1 MRLSNS
7 QRAYLL
13 QATDQYAKDLHLA
26 EEYLST
32 RHLSVEEG
40 RSFSL
45 GVVADPLPGHEAY
58 KNRLAI
64 PYITPSGVVD
74 IRFRTTNSHDD
85 PKYMGMPGAKTT
97 MFNAQIVLTAGSYI
111 CVTEGELDTVVL
123 SVKTGHPSVGIPGV
137 NNWRPYY
144 AKILDDFETVIVLA
158 DGDNAGLEFGKR
170 LSRELH
176 NFNLLQM
183 PEGHYVNSII
193 VQEGKEWIDERIRK
207 CLGQS

>member
-7 QRAYLL
+7 QRAYLF
-13 QATDQYAKDLHLA
+13 QAAEEYGKHLHLA
-26 EEYLST
+26 ESYLSS

-40 RSFSL
+40 KTFNL
-45 GVVADPLPGHEAY
+45 GFVKDPVPGHETY

-74 IRFRTTNSHDD
+74 IRFRSINNGDE
-85 PKYMGMPGAKTT
+85 PKYMGVPGAKTT
-97 MFNAQIVLTAGSYI
+97 MFNAQVVLTAGSYI

-123 SVKTGHPSVGIPGV
+123 SVKTGHPAIGIPGV

-144 AKILDDFETVIVLA
+144 TKILDDFETVIVLA

-176 NFNLLQM
+176 NVNLLQM
-183 PEGHYVNSII
+183 PEGHDVNSII
-193 VQEGKEWIDERIRK
+193 IQEGKDWIDERIRK
-207 CLGQS
+207 CLGQ

>member
-1 MRLSNS
+1 MKKEVIILRLSNS

-13 QATDQYAKDLHLA
+13 QATNQYAKHLHLA

-32 RHLSVEEG
+32 RSLSVEEA
-40 RSFSL
+40 RSFNL

-97 MFNAQIVLTAGSYI
+97 MFNAQVVLTAGSYI

-137 NNWRPYY
+137 NSWRPYY
-144 AKILDDFETVIVLA
+144 TKDT
-158 DGDNAGLEFGKR
+158 R
-170 LSRELH
+170 
-176 NFNLLQM
+176 
-183 PEGHYVNSII
+183 
-193 VQEGKEWIDERIRK
+193 
-207 CLGQS
+207 